1 MDMKTP
7 VTHKSLRHR
16 QRNAAA
22 RKLHSVTRSDDYSR
36 GLTSGRPPNTL
47 LNVNTLSGDEA
58 EVRKK
63 MTAEEE
69 HIYNR
74 VRELVD
80 ESVQTLE
87 EDLMKTVSQK
97 IRERDQEFRQRMLS
111 RYSVEERLQG
121 LSPREVLAALT
132 HRLSLDELRK
142 LLQGNINEEPLK
154 A

>member
-1 MDMKTP
+1 
-7 VTHKSLRHR
+7 
-16 QRNAAA
+16 
-22 RKLHSVTRSDDYSR
+22 
-36 GLTSGRPPNTL
+36 
-47 LNVNTLSGDEA
+47 
-58 EVRKK
+58 

-69 HIYNR
+69 LIYNR

-121 LSPREVLAALT
+121 LNPQEVLGQFDAEERLHGLNPQEVLSQFDAEERLQGLKAEERLQGLSPREVLTALA